1 MPKQFCFIV
10 NFVRVCTEMIWDLT
24 FDCLLDAALHS
35 ISTEMAWRFELWTFN
50 FQSDEIHKNKY
61 YTSLTSQHLVQQLR
75 VICFDTKLDIERQTI
90 LTLCTHK
97 CLTDACKI

>member
-1 MPKQFCFIV
+1 MHW
-10 NFVRVCTEMIWDLT
+10 NDLGFVIALT

-35 ISTEMAWRFELWTFN
+35 ISTEMAWRFELSIFS
-50 FQSDEIHKNKY
+50 QIHKNKY

-75 VICFDTKLDIERQTI
+75 VICSDTKPDIKRIIVQGKQYS
-90 LTLCTHK
+90 LSTHK